1 MSDRSIEHATFTIER
16 IYPATPSKI
25 FHALSDK
32 AAKRRWF
39 ADADGGNAGTYEFD
53 FRIGG
58 REVFSGGQP
67 GGPVYTFDAVY
78 RDIVPEERIVYAYD
92 MFMDGKRISVS
103 LATIELAPHG
113 EGTRLVFTEQASF
126 LDGLDKPE
134 YREEG
139 TADLLDLLGKAA
151 GNL

>member
-1 MSDRSIEHATFTIER
+1 M
-16 IYPATPSKI
+16 
-25 FHALSDK
+25 
-32 AAKRRWF
+32 
-39 ADADGGNAGTYEFD
+39 
-53 FRIGG
+53 
-58 REVFSGGQP
+58 FSGGQP

>member
-1 MSDRSIEHATFTIER
+1 MTERTTEHATFTIER
-16 IYPATPSKI
+16 IYPAAPSKVYR
-25 FHALSDK
+25 ALADK
-32 AAKRRWF
+32 DVKRRWF
-39 ADADGGNAGTYEFD
+39 AEADGWNTGAYELD
-53 FRIGG
+53 FRVGG
-58 REVFSGGQP
+58 REVFSGGQSD
-67 GGPVYTFDAVY
+67 GPVYTFDAVY

-103 LATIELAPHG
+103 LATIELTAHG

-126 LDGLDKPE
+126 LDGLDKPQ

-151 GNL
+151 GGI